1 MNTVDIFTKR
11 LLGLLEMVGD
21 EPLTGNMLVSAI
33 EQSFESSREEIE
45 EHIKA
50 EFYRRIQEEASW
62 EDIH

>member
-1 MNTVDIFTKR
+1 
-11 LLGLLEMVGD
+11 MVGD